1 MSLEMAVAN
10 FSVCEWAG
18 A

>member
-1 MSLEMAVAN
+1 MSLGMAVAN